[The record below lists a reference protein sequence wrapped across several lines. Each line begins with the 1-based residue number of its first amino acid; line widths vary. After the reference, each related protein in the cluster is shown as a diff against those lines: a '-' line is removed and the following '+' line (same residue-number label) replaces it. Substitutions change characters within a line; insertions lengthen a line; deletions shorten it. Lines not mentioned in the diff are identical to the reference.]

1 MQLSVTIPFYNEEN
15 NVTRVLTELTKE
27 LNSAKIDYE
36 ILAVDNGSRDKT
48 SELIDKFSKSN
59 SRVKKVVVKINQG
72 YGYGILSGL
81 ANAKGKIVGWMDGDK
96 QISADTLVKV
106 YKFAAEKKEGIF
118 KVNRVNRFDGMRRNL
133 LGQSYNILMQNI
145 FGIKCKD
152 INGCPKLFSKENLE
166 KMNLTSKDWFLDSE
180 VLIKAT
186 RLKLKIYEI
195 PVIFEKRKTGKSNV
209 YFHTTFEF
217 IKNIIKFYLK

>member
-1 MQLSVTIPFYNEEN
+1 MQLSVTIPFYNEDT
-15 NVTRVLTELTKE
+15 NVIRVLKELTKE

-48 SELIDKFSKSN
+48 AKLIDQFTKKN
-59 SRVKKVVVKINQG
+59 KRVKKVVVKVNQG
-72 YGYGILSGL
+72 YGHGILSGM
-81 ANAKGKIVGWMDGDK
+81 AEAKGNIVGWMDGDK
-96 QISADTLVKV
+96 QISAENLVKV
-106 YKFAAEKKEGIF
+106 FKLAKTKRDGIF
-118 KVNRVNRFDGMRRNL
+118 KVKRVDRFDGLRRNL

-145 FGIKCKD
+145 FGVKCKD
-152 INGCPKLFSKENLE
+152 INGCPKLFSRENLN
-166 KMNLTSKDWFLDSE
+166 KMNLISKDWFLDSE

-186 RLKLKIYEI
+186 RLHLQIYEI

-217 IKNIIKFYLK
+217 IKNILKFYLK